1 MYQHTNQKEAKSWHA
16 RGAHLVV
23 VCKQLLADFAGS
35 ILEMYSHKVSANCHW
50 RSYRCAEMRL
60 ALWGK
65 IQVEISSHAGVTV
78 VMTMLAYDLNW
89 KVFRGS
95 IWIQKKY
102 TWRELPVFFMVS
114 THNAISVT
122 CKIIAYCRKNII
134 IVSYLCLSL
143 FPPLSRTPLCI
154 RSLLLIS
161 GKVWYSLDTCHRFSS
176 TNTAIIM
183 SNIVLY
189 SMDVPGP
196 L

>member
-1 MYQHTNQKEAKSWHA
+1 MVVPTHKPKGSKIMACSWCTSG
-16 RGAHLVV
+16 RGLQTTACRFCRKYSWNVFS
-23 VCKQLLADFAGS
+23 QS
-35 ILEMYSHKVSANCHW
+35 ISCHW